1 MSRLQNLFD
10 DFSRL
15 GFHPESAWWLLL
27 LPLCL
32 LAWLPRWRRR
42 ASIVHAST
50 ETFAG
55 TGGSWVRRLRWL
67 PPSLRTG
74 GIALLI
80 ICMARPLLPASDDSA
95 HAALDSWFA
104 AASASLSTTP
114 KRLKARVMLSRQTS
128 RSSLGVS
135 PVCI

>member
-1 MSRLQNLFD
+1 MSRLQNLLQQCEQ
-10 DFSRL
+10 L

-55 TGGSWVRRLRWL
+55 TGGSCSAGAVAGRGARQRKVPL
-67 PPSLRTG
+67 G
-74 GIALLI
+74 AL
-80 ICMARPLLPASDDSA
+80 A
-95 HAALDSWFA
+95 
-104 AASASLSTTP
+104 
-114 KRLKARVMLSRQTS
+114 
-128 RSSLGVS
+128 
-135 PVCI
+135 